1 MKRSSA
7 FLYLVLV
14 IISYVLLGI
23 IGALIIK
30 YITEIFTFNSLVTLF
45 CLLPYLLLVLPV
57 MVYFLMERLPFKA
70 KELKAVDIENY
81 EYDDKSK

>member
-14 IISYVLLGI
+14 IINYVLLGI

-30 YITEIFTFNSLVTLF
+30 YITEIFTFNSLIMAF

-70 KELKAVDIENY
+70 KELKEVDIENY
-81 EYDDKSK
+81 EYGDKSK